1 VYFSKSPLPE
11 NENKEKKRKKE
22 KRITTDCITIYAS
35 NTVALQLILKFLS
48 FKVVL
53 RWFLVVSFAV
63 VILIFR
69 TKFMLLLL

>member
-11 NENKEKKRKKE
+11 KENKEKEKKE

-35 NTVALQLILKFLS
+35 NTVAVQLILKFLI